1 MQFSFIFDMDG
12 LILDT
17 ETIARKVWPIVYN
30 FISEQEADD
39 DYLHVVGKSN
49 AAIISYLFAKYP
61 DQPIR
66 EINSHI
72 DEEIVR
78 YVSAHGAGI
87 KGGVLTLLDFLD
99 DHHIKKAVATSSHRE
114 VASALLSKENLLHRF
129 DTIVCGNEV
138 ERSKPYP
145 DIFLEAARRLDTP
158 PSHCYVCEDSYN
170 GIRAAHNGDFIP
182 IMVPDQI
189 APDKEMQE
197 KAFRIYSCISDII
210 PYLKE
215 TYHLV

>member
-17 ETIARKVWPIVYN
+17 EKIARKVWPVVYN

-49 AAIISYLFAKYP
+49 AAIISYLSAKYP
-61 DQPIR
+61 NQPIA

-72 DEEIVR
+72 DEEIVK
-78 YVSAHGAGI
+78 YVSVNGAGI
-87 KGGVLTLLDFLD
+87 KDGVLTLLDFLD
-99 DHHIKKAVATSSHRE
+99 HHHIKKAVATSSHRE
-114 VASALLSKENLLHRF
+114 VASALLSKESLLHRF
-129 DTIVCGNEV
+129 DTIVCGNEI
-138 ERSKPYP
+138 ERSKPCP
-145 DIFLEAARRLDTP
+145 DIFLEAARRLDMTP
-158 PSHCYVCEDSYN
+158 SCCYVCEDSYN
-170 GIRAAHNGDFIP
+170 GILAAHNGGFIP

-189 APDKEMQE
+189 APNKEMQE

-210 PYLKE
+210 PYLEE
-215 TYHLV
+215 TYHLT

>member
-49 AAIISYLFAKYP
+49 AAIISYLSAKYP
-61 DQPIR
+61 DQPIK

-145 DIFLEAARRLDTP
+145 DIFLEAARRLNTP

-210 PYLKE
+210 PYLKK

>member
-49 AAIISYLFAKYP
+49 AAIISYLSAKYP
-61 DQPIR
+61 DQPIK

-87 KGGVLTLLDFLD
+87 KGGLL
-99 DHHIKKAVATSSHRE
+99 
-114 VASALLSKENLLHRF
+114 
-129 DTIVCGNEV
+129 G
-138 ERSKPYP
+138 
-145 DIFLEAARRLDTP
+145 
-158 PSHCYVCEDSYN
+158 
-170 GIRAAHNGDFIP
+170 
-182 IMVPDQI
+182 
-189 APDKEMQE
+189 
-197 KAFRIYSCISDII
+197 
-210 PYLKE
+210 
-215 TYHLV
+215 